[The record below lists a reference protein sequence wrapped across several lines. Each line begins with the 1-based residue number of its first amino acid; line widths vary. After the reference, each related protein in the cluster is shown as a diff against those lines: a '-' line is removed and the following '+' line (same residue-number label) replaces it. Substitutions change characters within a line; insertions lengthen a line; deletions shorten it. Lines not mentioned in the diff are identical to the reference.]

1 VVAHESCRT
10 AGLGAEIVA
19 RVAEQLHGQLR
30 APIRR
35 VTTPDV
41 ILPANTA
48 LEKALVPDTDSVVA
62 AIENLLGG

>member
-1 VVAHESCRT
+1 
-10 AGLGAEIVA
+10 
-19 RVAEQLHGQLR
+19 
-30 APIRR
+30 
-35 VTTPDV
+35 V